1 MATLTDHTFILAH
14 LRLAVLIEGEK
25 QPDLWWSSKGLS
37 SEGQQDLIHIFPRTA
52 LTAAASHAQ
61 ALALAHHDKN
71 TRARG
76 VYHLFRLPTVFEE
89 TIHRELI
96 DQFPQNKGVLE
107 HPWEFADGLNLDSTT
122 PSEGA
127 TNLGT
132 LDLHLKKD
140 LALLAS
146 TYKAAF
152 DAGISTIPFFELK
165 S

>member
-1 MATLTDHTFILAH
+1 MATLTDHTYLLTH

-25 QPDLWWSSKGLS
+25 QPDLWWSSAGLS
-37 SEGQQDLIHIFPRTA
+37 PEGQQDLIHIFPRTA
-52 LTAAASHAQ
+52 LTAAATHAQ

-96 DQFPQNKGVLE
+96 DQFPENKGVLE
-107 HPWEFADGLNLDSTT
+107 NPWAFAEALDLSPSN

-132 LDLHLKKD
+132 LDLHSQKD

-146 TYKAAF
+146 TYKAAI
-152 DAGISTIPFFELK
+152 DAGISTVPFFELK
-165 S
+165 A